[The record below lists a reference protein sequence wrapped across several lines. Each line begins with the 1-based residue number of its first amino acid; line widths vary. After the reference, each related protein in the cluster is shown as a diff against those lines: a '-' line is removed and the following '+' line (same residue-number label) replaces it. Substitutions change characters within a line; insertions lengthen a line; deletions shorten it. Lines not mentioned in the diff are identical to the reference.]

1 MKRIKY
7 FIKFIREDVDIS
19 KEITP
24 DDYAIQPQVIE
35 IDDKDFE
42 YYLDIINKSYG
53 EFGDV
58 VTEDVVLSVITSTED
73 RLESLESALSVLM
86 GV

>member
-7 FIKFIREDVDIS
+7 FIRFIMKDVTIS
-19 KEITP
+19 KEITL

-35 IDDKDFE
+35 IDYKDFE

-58 VTEDVVLSVITSTED
+58 VT
-73 RLESLESALSVLM
+73 
-86 GV
+86 